1 MRLVQEVALGIGGW
15 RALEALGLAVDVCHL
30 NEGHAA
36 MVAIERARSYADQHD
51 LDFRE
56 ALWATRAGN
65 VFTTHTPVAAAF
77 DTYPP
82 ALVAKYSSP
91 YAERLDIPTDDLLR
105 LVRADPHD
113 GNEPVNL
120 AYLAARTCYC
130 INGVSRL
137 HGEVSRRIFQ
147 PLYPLWPEDEVPVTH
162 ITNGV
167 HVPSWDSA
175 AADELWTETC
185 GKARWLGTLETHPE
199 ALRWLDDAALWNLRM
214 RERVLLIEYARK
226 HLARQFGQRGAEHA
240 AVEQAMNVLDP
251 NALTLGFARRFAAY
265 KRPDLLLTDP
275 GRLVRLLTNPQRPV
289 QLIVA
294 GKAHPEDG
302 EGKAFVRAWVKFV
315 SRDDVRVHA
324 IFLEDYDISLAQ
336 ELVQGVDL
344 WINTPRRPWEAS
356 GTSGMKVLA
365 NGGLNLSELDGW
377 WAEAYR
383 PETGWALGDG
393 YEHSEP
399 EWDIAEA
406 TELYRLLEQEVV
418 PLFYERDPT
427 GIPRRW
433 VARMRASMSELAPH
447 FSSNRMVREY
457 VEQIY
462 RPAIEVYR
470 ARVAGNAELART
482 INAWAERLQ
491 RHWDRIHIGVTEAHE
506 EGGHWRVR
514 VPVYLGDLSP
524 SDVQVE
530 LYAECAGDAAS
541 VCVGLERGEA
551 LSGAKHGFLYH
562 GLAPADR
569 PIGHYTARVV
579 PAYPGVRVPAEL
591 PLIVWQK

>member
-1 MRLVQEVALGIGGW
+1 VS
-15 RALEALGLAVDVCHL
+15 RAD
-30 NEGHAA
+30 
-36 MVAIERARSYADQHD
+36 
-51 LDFRE
+51 
-56 ALWATRAGN
+56 
-65 VFTTHTPVAAAF
+65 
-77 DTYPP
+77 
-82 ALVAKYSSP
+82 
-91 YAERLDIPTDDLLR
+91 
-105 LVRADPHD
+105 VRA
-113 GNEPVNL
+113 
-120 AYLAARTCYC
+120 
-130 INGVSRL
+130 
-137 HGEVSRRIFQ
+137 
-147 PLYPLWPEDEVPVTH
+147 
-162 ITNGV
+162 
-167 HVPSWDSA
+167 
-175 AADELWTETC
+175 
-185 GKARWLGTLETHPE
+185 
-199 ALRWLDDAALWNLRM
+199 
-214 RERVLLIEYARK
+214 
-226 HLARQFGQRGAEHA
+226 
-240 AVEQAMNVLDP
+240 
-251 NALTLGFARRFAAY
+251 
-265 KRPDLLLTDP
+265 
-275 GRLVRLLTNPQRPV
+275 
-289 QLIVA
+289 
-294 GKAHPEDG
+294 
-302 EGKAFVRAWVKFV
+302 
-315 SRDDVRVHA
+315 HA

-399 EWDIAEA
+399 EWDITEA

-482 INAWAERLQ
+482 INAWAEGLQ
-491 RHWDRIHIGVTEAHE
+491 RYWDRIHIGVTETHE

-541 VCVGLERGEA
+541 VCVGLEPGEA

-562 GLAPADR
+562 GVAPADR